1 MSNKKLSL
9 LIPLEMHRALKRQAL
24 ESDTTISC
32 IIQELIVR
40 FLAEHGTILGGE
52 SPPQQSGLRQSSE
65 ADPSAVDPQA
75 GPAARQQTA

>member
-1 MSNKKLSL
+1 MSSKKLSL

-40 FLAEHGTILGGE
+40 FLAEHGTILESG
-52 SPPQQSGLRQSSE
+52 SPPLQSGLRQSSE
-65 ADPSAVDPQA
+65 ADPSAGDPQA
-75 GPAARQQTA
+75 GPAVRQQTA